1 MSLDWNKSFILE
13 IITFLIQL
21 LVWNWWCCNGC
32 FLFQSGLFH
41 SVAWNVHFDWGI
53 LYSDNSESIYNQRM
67 DGRSPRAEW
76 GEIWPWL
83 RLLLQWWYAESEY
96 IDIQIK
102 RKIIFSPIKQGLL
115 NHDKEQKI
123 FISMK
128 VIDYYQ
134 VFLVAGGYDYSDLL
148 SSTETLVEGDQA
160 WNFQQP
166 LPSGRG
172 GLQGISL
179 ADTVIMTGK
188 KVLTFTFSRQ
198 SIKPFCKKSF
208 NIKRSYRKW
217 SNHYMHLLI

>member
-1 MSLDWNKSFILE
+1 
-13 IITFLIQL
+13 
-21 LVWNWWCCNGC
+21 
-32 FLFQSGLFH
+32 
-41 SVAWNVHFDWGI
+41 
-53 LYSDNSESIYNQRM
+53 
-67 DGRSPRAEW
+67 
-76 GEIWPWL
+76 
-83 RLLLQWWYAESEY
+83 
-96 IDIQIK
+96 
-102 RKIIFSPIKQGLL
+102 
-115 NHDKEQKI
+115 
-123 FISMK
+123 MK

-208 NIKRSYRKW
+208 NIKRSYRK
-217 SNHYMHLLI
+217 